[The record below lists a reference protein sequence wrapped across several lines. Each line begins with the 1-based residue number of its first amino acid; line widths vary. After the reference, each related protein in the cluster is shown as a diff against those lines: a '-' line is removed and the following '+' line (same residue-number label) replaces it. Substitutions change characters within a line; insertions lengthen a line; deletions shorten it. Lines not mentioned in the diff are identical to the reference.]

1 MLYICGVEMFP
12 QIKNIQKMDL
22 IITSKTAQSYVQKY
36 GIPMSMSRLYKL
48 TSTNGIPHRKT
59 GKRLIFYQTELE
71 KWCIEQITDK
81 VISNYHPSRAIVKSA
96 QRKSTY

>member
-1 MLYICGVEMFP
+1 
-12 QIKNIQKMDL
+12 MDL

-59 GKRLIFYQTELE
+59 GKRLIFYESDLE

-81 VISNYHPSRAIVKSA
+81 VISSIRLPRTIVKSA
-96 QRKSTY
+96 QRKSTIKFA

>member
-1 MLYICGVEMFP
+1 MKIF
-12 QIKNIQKMDL
+12 D
-22 IITSKTAQSYVQKY
+22 SKKVQAFVQMY

-59 GKRLIFYQTELE
+59 GKRLIFYESDIE

-81 VISNYHPSRAIVKSA
+81 VISNYHPSSAIAKSA
-96 QRKSTY
+96 QRKSTYKLA